1 MLVLRIEFK
10 DEILYYGVVN
20 YNRSPQILEE
30 IEKLDTFFQQIKKAQ
45 KLTQTKELLRLKLIS
60 GLTILFKDKEFSK
73 LWK

>member
-30 IEKLDTFFQQIKKAQ
+30 IEKLKHIFLVKKGIEIN
-45 KLTQTKELLRLKLIS
+45 L
-60 GLTILFKDKEFSK
+60 D
-73 LWK
+73 